1 MELDYYQRQKRL
13 LQHDYQSDLEKVLFI
28 LSLSD
33 KHETWTIKD
42 IQRLVIPPLKL
53 NQYRIY
59 ADKEVP
65 LCYASW
71 AMLPEEAEEGYK
83 NRTRKIQPHDWNSGD
98 NLWLIDVICPF
109 GGTRIA
115 IKRLDNLRKEL
126 GLPNKVNF
134 KRLGSNRVNNV
145 ERI

>member
-1 MELDYYQRQKRL
+1 M
-13 LQHDYQSDLEKVLFI
+13 LQHGYQSDLEKVLFI

-83 NRTRKIQPHDWNSGD
+83 NKTRKIQPEDWNSGD

-109 GGTRIA
+109 GGTRTA
-115 IKRLDNLRKEL
+115 MKRLGTLMNEL
-126 GLPNKVNF
+126 GLPKKVNF
-134 KRLGSNRVNNV
+134 KRWGRSGVSNVK
-145 ERI
+145 RI

>member
-1 MELDYYQRQKRL
+1 MGLDYYQRQKRL
-13 LQHDYQSDLEKVLFI
+13 LRHDYQSDLEKVLFI
-28 LSLSD
+28 FSLSI
-33 KHETWTIKD
+33 KHENFTIKD

-59 ADKEVP
+59 IDEEVP